1 MNEDNLS
8 NVPLVKLALQQNIAW
23 MYILQTIMKE
33 KCQSNAVLVML
44 ALLKKQY
51 GKTLLSYVHEEKKPV
66 ICKVWNK
73 SWVSNLT
80 LP

>member
-33 KCQSNAVLVML
+33 KSHSNAVLVML

-51 GKTLLSYVHEEKKPV
+51 EKTLLSYVHEGKEACHMQRV
-66 ICKVWNK
+66 E
-73 SWVSNLT
+73 
-80 LP
+80 